1 MVWYKYLYADGGIE
15 AKTEKIKW
23 KIRHNA
29 GQVNLYVI
37 ALSKSPGGLLE
48 IISTV
53 ELMQKAYPKKELFIV
68 GLARGYETARELAAR
83 IVLEVYEETGAFGV
97 KEYLL
102 LKHHGGSV
110 RVSLCP

>member
-23 KIRHNA
+23 KICHNA

-53 ELMQKAYPKKELFIV
+53 ELMQKVYPKKELFIV

-102 LKHHGGSV
+102 SKHHGGSV